1 MERIKG
7 GALLICLLWITSI
20 PGNGQFTSEEA
31 AEFSK
36 WEEFLSTA
44 EITGSEQMQGSL
56 AVTEPWVLTLEKDGI
71 TRRALWKNPS
81 GRVKGYFE
89 GWQWEIAAYRL
100 SEYLELHIVPPTV
113 ERRFRNDRGSIQLWI
128 EDVITMQ
135 DKIKNNIR
143 TPGPKM
149 YLFNRA
155 LFIQRAFDNLI
166 ANVDRH
172 QRQYLITEDSR
183 ILLIDHSRSFRSSK
197 KFRTEL
203 IYSDKG
209 KKKSYPMN
217 QLPRIFYDKLKTLTM
232 ENVREVVG
240 EYLED
245 RMIEAMLN
253 RRDLIVQW
261 IDARCSAIGEE
272 NVLYHP
278 E

>member
-1 MERIKG
+1 MT
-7 GALLICLLWITSI
+7 L
-20 PGNGQFTSEEA
+20 NGQFTSGEKEEFA
-31 AEFSK
+31 K
-36 WEEFLSTA
+36 WEDFLLTA
-44 EITGSEQMQGSL
+44 EITGSQQMLGSL

-100 SEYLELHIVPPTV
+100 SEHLGLHMVPPTV

-143 TPGPKM
+143 TPGPIM

-155 LFIQRAFDNLI
+155 LFMQRAFDNLI
-166 ANVDRH
+166 ANTDRH

-197 KFRTEL
+197 KYRTEL
-203 IYSDKG
+203 IYSDKD
-209 KKKSYPMN
+209 KKKPYPMN
-217 QLPRIFYDKLKTLTM
+217 QLPRHFYEKIKILTM

-245 RMIEAMLN
+245 RMIEALLD
-253 RRDLIVQW
+253 RRDLIVLW
-261 IDARCSAIGEE
+261 IDARCDNIGEE
-272 NVLYHP
+272 NVLYDL
-278 E
+278 

>member
-1 MERIKG
+1 MRGKQFGTI
-7 GALLICLLWITSI
+7 LMCVLCVTSMTL
-20 PGNGQFTSEEA
+20 NGQFTSGEKEEFA
-31 AEFSK
+31 K
-36 WEEFLSTA
+36 WEDFLLTA
-44 EITGSEQMQGSL
+44 EITGSQQMLGSL

-100 SEYLELHIVPPTV
+100 SEHLGLHMVPPTV

-128 EDVITMQ
+128 DDVITMQ

-143 TPGPKM
+143 TPGPIM

-155 LFIQRAFDNLI
+155 LFRQRAFDNLI
-166 ANVDRH
+166 ANTDRH

-197 KFRTEL
+197 KYRTEL
-203 IYSDKG
+203 IYSDKD
-209 KKKSYPMN
+209 KKKPYPMN
-217 QLPRIFYDKLKTLTM
+217 QLPRHFYEKIKILTM

-245 RMIEAMLN
+245 RMIEALLD
-253 RRDLIVQW
+253 RRDLIVLW
-261 IDARCSAIGEE
+261 IDARCDNIGEE
-272 NVLYHP
+272 NVLYDL
-278 E
+278 

>member
-1 MERIKG
+1 MRGKQFGTI
-7 GALLICLLWITSI
+7 LMCVLCVTSVTL
-20 PGNGQFTSEEA
+20 NGQFTSGEKEEFA
-31 AEFSK
+31 K
-36 WEEFLSTA
+36 WEDFLLTA
-44 EITGSEQMQGSL
+44 EITGSQQMLGSL

-100 SEYLELHIVPPTV
+100 SEHLGLHMVPPTV

-128 EDVITMQ
+128 DDVITMQ

-143 TPGPKM
+143 TPGPIM

-155 LFIQRAFDNLI
+155 LFMQRAFDNLI
-166 ANVDRH
+166 ANTDRH

-197 KFRTEL
+197 KYRTEL
-203 IYSDKG
+203 IYSDKD
-209 KKKSYPMN
+209 KKKPYPMN
-217 QLPRIFYDKLKTLTM
+217 QLPRHFYEKIKILTM

-245 RMIEAMLN
+245 RMIEALLD
-253 RRDLIVQW
+253 RRDLIVLW
-261 IDARCSAIGEE
+261 IDARCDNIGEE
-272 NVLYHP
+272 NVLYDL
-278 E
+278 

>member
-1 MERIKG
+1 MRGKQFGTI
-7 GALLICLLWITSI
+7 LMCVLCVTSMTL
-20 PGNGQFTSEEA
+20 NGQFTSGETEEFA
-31 AEFSK
+31 K
-36 WEEFLSTA
+36 WEDFLLTA
-44 EITGSEQMQGSL
+44 EITGSQQMLGSL

-100 SEYLELHIVPPTV
+100 SEHLGLHMVPPTV

-128 EDVITMQ
+128 DDVITMQ

-143 TPGPKM
+143 TPGPIM

-155 LFIQRAFDNLI
+155 LFMQRAFDNLI
-166 ANVDRH
+166 ANTDRH

-197 KFRTEL
+197 KYRTEL
-203 IYSDKG
+203 IYSDKD
-209 KKKSYPMN
+209 KKKPYPMN
-217 QLPRIFYDKLKTLTM
+217 QLPRHFYEKIKILTM

-245 RMIEAMLN
+245 RMIEALLD
-253 RRDLIVQW
+253 RRDLIVLW
-261 IDARCSAIGEE
+261 IDARCDNIGEE
-272 NVLYHP
+272 NVLYDL
-278 E
+278 

>member
-1 MERIKG
+1 MRGKQFGTI
-7 GALLICLLWITSI
+7 LMCVLCVTSMTL
-20 PGNGQFTSEEA
+20 NGQFTSGEKEEFA
-31 AEFSK
+31 K
-36 WEEFLSTA
+36 WEDFLLTA
-44 EITGSEQMQGSL
+44 EITGSQQMLGSL

-100 SEYLELHIVPPTV
+100 SEHLGLHMVPPTV

-143 TPGPKM
+143 TPGPIM

-155 LFIQRAFDNLI
+155 LFMQRAFDNLI
-166 ANVDRH
+166 ANTDRH

-197 KFRTEL
+197 KYRTEL
-203 IYSDKG
+203 IYSDKD
-209 KKKSYPMN
+209 KKKPYPMN
-217 QLPRIFYDKLKTLTM
+217 QLPRHFYEKIKILTM

-245 RMIEAMLN
+245 RMIEALLD
-253 RRDLIVQW
+253 RRDLIVLW
-261 IDARCSAIGEE
+261 IDARCDNIGEE
-272 NVLYHP
+272 NVLYDL
-278 E
+278 

>member
-1 MERIKG
+1 MRGKQFGTI
-7 GALLICLLWITSI
+7 LMCVLCVTSMTL
-20 PGNGQFTSEEA
+20 NGQFTSGEKEEFA
-31 AEFSK
+31 K
-36 WEEFLSTA
+36 WEDFLLTA
-44 EITGSEQMQGSL
+44 EITGSQQMLGSL

-100 SEYLELHIVPPTV
+100 SEHLGLHMVPPTV

-128 EDVITMQ
+128 DDVITMQ

-143 TPGPKM
+143 TPGPIM

-155 LFIQRAFDNLI
+155 LFMQRAFDNLI
-166 ANVDRH
+166 ANTDRH

-197 KFRTEL
+197 KYRTEL
-203 IYSDKG
+203 IYSDKD
-209 KKKSYPMN
+209 KKKPYPMN
-217 QLPRIFYDKLKTLTM
+217 QLPRHFYEKIKILTM

-245 RMIEAMLN
+245 RMIEALLD
-253 RRDLIVQW
+253 RRDLIVLW
-261 IDARCSAIGEE
+261 IDARCDNIGEE
-272 NVLYHP
+272 NVLYDL
-278 E
+278 

>member
-1 MERIKG
+1 MRWKQFGTI
-7 GALLICLLWITSI
+7 LMCVLCLTSMTL
-20 PGNGQFTSEEA
+20 NGQFTSEET
-31 AEFSK
+31 AEFAK
-36 WEEFLSTA
+36 WEDFLSTA
-44 EITGSEQMQGSL
+44 EITESTQMKGTL

-100 SEYLELHIVPPTV
+100 SEHLGLHMVPPTI
-113 ERRFRNDRGSIQLWI
+113 ERRFRGDRGSVQIWI
-128 EDVITMQ
+128 EDMITMQ

-149 YLFNRA
+149 YIFNRA
-155 LFIQRAFDNLI
+155 LYMQRAFDNLI

-209 KKKSYPMN
+209 KKKPYPMN
-217 QLPRIFYDKLKTLTM
+217 QLPRHFYEKLKILTM

-245 RMIEAMLN
+245 RMIEAMLD

-261 IDARCSAIGEE
+261 IEARCDDIGAE
-272 NVLYHP
+272 NVLY
-278 E
+278 

>member
-1 MERIKG
+1 MRGKQFGTI
-7 GALLICLLWITSI
+7 LMCVLCVTSMTL
-20 PGNGQFTSEEA
+20 NGQFTSGEKEEFA
-31 AEFSK
+31 K
-36 WEEFLSTA
+36 WEDFLLTA
-44 EITGSEQMQGSL
+44 DITGSEQMLGSL

-100 SEYLELHIVPPTV
+100 SEHLGLHMVPPTV

-128 EDVITMQ
+128 DDVITMQ

-143 TPGPKM
+143 TPGPIM

-155 LFIQRAFDNLI
+155 LFMQRAFDNLI
-166 ANVDRH
+166 ANTDRH

-197 KFRTEL
+197 KYRTEL
-203 IYSDKG
+203 IYSDKD
-209 KKKSYPMN
+209 KKKPYPMN
-217 QLPRIFYDKLKTLTM
+217 QLPRHFYEKIKILTM

-245 RMIEAMLN
+245 RMIEALLD
-253 RRDLIVQW
+253 RRDLIVLW
-261 IDARCSAIGEE
+261 IDARCDNIGEE
-272 NVLYHP
+272 NVLYDL
-278 E
+278 